1 MGSMDTFYTY
11 VGQHWDDILVSG
23 YENGIK
29 FNRKVKYTPYLF
41 VPGNGE
47 FKTVDGK
54 NLSRIDFDSIKEA
67 REFAKQYD
75 EIANFKIYGLSNY
88 PYVYLYEKYR
98 KLSVDAKK
106 IRVGNLDIETDSQDG
121 YGNIQL
127 ADRAIVSITI
137 KVLREK
143 EIFVLGLKP
152 YQTEEPELL
161 DMIAKGYKIKYV
173 ECVNE
178 AMLLRRFIKIWRHL
192 ELDATM
198 GWNSKMFDIPY
209 IIKRI
214 KQTLT
219 EKDALELSPFN
230 RIDKGEVTMYGRVN
244 DVFTICGVPHLDYI
258 EVYQKFSTP
267 ANGREESYT
276 LNYISGKI
284 LKATKLDYSE
294 YRTLAA
300 LYNQNFNK
308 FIDYNIIDVLRVE
321 QLEEYLK
328 YLELVFTIAYFAGIN
343 YEDTFGTIRPWDIM
357 IHNYLMDRGIAI
369 PTKVRNTKERQI
381 AGGHVK
387 DPHVGRHEHVISFD
401 FTSLYPMLIQSFNIS
416 PETLLGSFDP
426 VVGDYSVDKIL
437 SGIMSQYVDEMVE
450 NNVAIT
456 GKGTV
461 FSRDKQG
468 FMPALMQELFAERKR
483 YTAIEEAADAK
494 LAPVMTEIER
504 RGIKTK

>member
-1 MGSMDTFYTY
+1 MDNFYTY
-11 VGQHWDDILVSG
+11 VGQHFDHILVSG

-29 FNRKVKYTPYLF
+29 FNRKIPYKPFLF

-47 FKTVDGK
+47 YSTVDGK
-54 NLSRIDFDSIKEA
+54 KLARVDFESIKEA
-67 REFAKQYD
+67 RDFSKRYAEV
-75 EIANFKIYGLSNY
+75 ANFKIYGLANF
-88 PYVYLYEKYR
+88 PYVYLYENY
-98 KLSVDAKK
+98 KK
-106 IRVGNLDIETDSQDG
+106 MKVNPRQIRVGNLDIETDSQNG
-121 YGNIQL
+121 FGNIQL
-127 ADRAIVSITI
+127 ADREIVSITL

-143 EIFVLGLKP
+143 DIYVFGLKE
-152 YQTEEPELL
+152 YSTQEPELKAML
-161 DMIAKGYKIKYV
+161 EKGYSINYV
-173 ECVNE
+173 QCDSE
-178 AMLLRRFIKIWRHL
+178 AMLLRRFIKVWRHL

-219 EKDALELSPFN
+219 EKDALKLSPFE
-230 RIDKGEVTMYGRVN
+230 RIDKGEVPMFGRVL

-267 ANGREESYT
+267 ANGREESYA
-276 LNYISGKI
+276 LNYISNKI

-294 YRTLAA
+294 YKTLAA

-321 QLEEYLK
+321 QLEEYLR

-357 IHNYLMDRGIAI
+357 IHNYLMDRKIAI
-369 PTKVRNTKERQI
+369 PTNVRNTKERQI

-387 DPHVGRHEHVISFD
+387 DPQVGRHEHVISFD
-401 FTSLYPMLIQSFNIS
+401 FTSLYPHLVMAFNIS

-426 VVGDYSVDKIL
+426 IVGDYSVDKIL
-437 SGIMSQYVDEMVE
+437 ANELEQYVDEMVE
-450 NNVAIT
+450 NNVT
-456 GKGTV
+456 VSGRGTV
-461 FSRDKQG
+461 FSREKQG
-468 FMPALMQELFAERKR
+468 FIPALMQELFAERKR

-494 LAPVMTEIER
+494 LAPILTEIEC